1 MFLSNHQIFRLKDI
15 DSAISNLRLESK
27 MLEWRENNNIK
38 SESPP
43 KEIENLFFANLDS
56 NNFHSNAKFS
66 IIKGFFSREF
76 QQSSTKSFTH
86 RYKRSGVRAL

>member
-1 MFLSNHQIFRLKDI
+1 
-15 DSAISNLRLESK
+15 

-43 KEIENLFFANLDS
+43 KEIENLFFDNLDS

-66 IIKGFFSREF
+66 IITGFFTREF
-76 QQSSTKSFTH
+76 
-86 RYKRSGVRAL
+86 